1 MEAPDRV
8 EERTLLDTRRSPWA
22 PAGPRG
28 FDEFSHHRWIN
39 LQKIWRCIEIMEAP
53 ESAARLKDPQRLAV
67 DGSIPVSLFLFL
79 GSWNSKSGIDVRFG
93 SWHLKNGI
101 DCRQASFGMNYAE
114 KPPYLATFFGE
125 KILQNPPCIRLQVL
139 AGSWLNTLVFPFF
152 YCLTSWICSRN
163 YCLIREYARWRKVSV
178 VKYTQNTWRKVSFV
192 VNLLET

>member
-114 KPPYLATFFGE
+114 KPPYLATFFGD
-125 KILQNPPCIRLQVL
+125 KDFAKSALYKAPSVGWFVTKYVGFSVL
-139 AGSWLNTLVFPFF
+139 LLSHF
-152 YCLTSWICSRN
+152 
-163 YCLIREYARWRKVSV
+163 
-178 VKYTQNTWRKVSFV
+178 
-192 VNLLET
+192 VNLL